1 MHDDAPCGRKETVI
15 PYLTGS
21 CAMARLRG
29 LMKTV
34 PANLNGFLR
43 PIGAELSKP
52 EDDSLRNGIIGLVG

>member
-1 MHDDAPCGRKETVI
+1 
-15 PYLTGS
+15 
-21 CAMARLRG
+21 MARLRG